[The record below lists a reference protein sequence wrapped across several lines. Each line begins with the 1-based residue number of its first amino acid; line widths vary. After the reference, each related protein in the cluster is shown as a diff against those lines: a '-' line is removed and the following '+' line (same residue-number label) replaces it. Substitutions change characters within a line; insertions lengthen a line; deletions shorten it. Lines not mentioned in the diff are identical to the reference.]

1 MARLLIS
8 SLGVVYLK
16 IDLPEKTTILRGPVC
31 QQGTKTRR
39 GCFPL
44 HTQPGRWSGE
54 INALMLWDLIPE
66 ILWVI
71 LKLYSEQS
79 TYTDSWKTVTS
90 RQNTEILIYF
100 HYSETCT
107 SNSEKCTSIQNN
119 ALLSGWSTHFEVE
132 YDWIELTQQLI
143 KSVQHSE

>member
-1 MARLLIS
+1 MWGLQFWNILVQAAVDVNFDVLHDNGLKLLEN
-8 SLGVVYLK
+8 LLKENVGVVSELK
-16 IDLPEKTTILRGPVC
+16 PEKKQRTHL
-31 QQGTKTRR
+31 
-39 GCFPL
+39 
-44 HTQPGRWSGE
+44 
-54 INALMLWDLIPE
+54 
-66 ILWVI
+66 
-71 LKLYSEQS
+71 
-79 TYTDSWKTVTS
+79 DSCKTVTS

-119 ALLSGWSTHFEVE
+119 ALLSGWSTHFEVA